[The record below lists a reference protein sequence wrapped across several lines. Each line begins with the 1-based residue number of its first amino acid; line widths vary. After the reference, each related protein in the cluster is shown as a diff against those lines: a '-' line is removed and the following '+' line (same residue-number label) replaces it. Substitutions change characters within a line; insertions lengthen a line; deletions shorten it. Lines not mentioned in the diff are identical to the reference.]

1 MLNYLKN
8 VLENMPSGWLSTTTH
23 RLDIYDEKLAKTE
36 FLEQFK
42 LLYNKNIADTSALDN
57 LPTAYDYIRLGHP
70 LSCILEWAIA
80 YLHDKKTENIISFSS
95 QTIPVLAILRNNLLE
110 NKNTQIRYVGELPD
124 CFDAEKFP
132 AISFKSS
139 AVKET
144 KTKGTYTVEGDL
156 TMHGVTKKVVFNG
169 VHTGNSKN
177 YKGTPVAGLQ
187 ISGVVKRSEFG
198 MGEVSPGLA
207 DEVKLVADLEVVKN

>member
-1 MLNYLKN
+1 MKN
-8 VLENMPSGWLSTTTH
+8 LFVG
-23 RLDIYDEKLAKTE
+23 
-36 FLEQFK
+36 
-42 LLYNKNIADTSALDN
+42 LLGAFALFSFVATSAGLWSLDG
-57 LPTAYDYIRLGHP
+57 AHSRLG
-70 LSCILEWAIA
+70 
-80 YLHDKKTENIISFSS
+80 F
-95 QTIPVLAILRNNLLE
+95 TITHNGITQVHGNFTKFNVEVTTPNEDFNGATITMNAEAGSVNTGIEARDNHLR
-110 NKNTQIRYVGELPD
+110 TAD

-132 AISFKSS
+132 NITFKSTS
-139 AVKET
+139 VKET

-177 YKGTPVAGLQ
+177 YKGTAVAGLQ
-187 ISGVVKRSEFG
+187 ITGVVKRSEFG